1 MRESQGEDEGV
12 LEVHA
17 WTEHASAPASG
28 TRLIRRV
35 AHARNRKPHVCMYV
49 CVRVS
54 LSPALLLLFFL
65 SAERNTGRFRGA
77 GFNIEFDVESLL
89 CRSRKILRKVSHC
102 IRLARC
108 SNLE

>member
-35 AHARNRKPHVCMYV
+35 AHARNRKPRV
-49 CVRVS
+49 CVFFTCPSSSLYSLHKKKHRV
-54 LSPALLLLFFL
+54 
-65 SAERNTGRFRGA
+65 
-77 GFNIEFDVESLL
+77 GFNTKFDIATSRFSI
-89 CRSRKILRKVSHC
+89 RSKKKKN
-102 IRLARC
+102 AK
-108 SNLE
+108 